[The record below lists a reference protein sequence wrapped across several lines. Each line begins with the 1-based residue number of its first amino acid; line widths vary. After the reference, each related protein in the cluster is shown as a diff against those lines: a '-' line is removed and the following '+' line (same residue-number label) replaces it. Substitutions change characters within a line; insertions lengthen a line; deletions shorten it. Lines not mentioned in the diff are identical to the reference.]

1 MSSVTVTDLG
11 GGVHRVT
18 HPLPWALNHI
28 HCYAVASSD
37 GWALIDAG
45 LATPAAESLWREA
58 LAQLGR
64 PRIRTVFISH
74 YHPDHITG
82 GAGLVALVDPD
93 EVLEG
98 AYDAVL
104 AARVYTDP
112 DDLATLED
120 YLLAS
125 GMPPELAADS
135 VEDEGTYVVPPA
147 EPTRLLEEGDTVELG
162 DEAFRVLHLPGH
174 ADGHVVLLGERTGR
188 MFGGDVLLHGITPN
202 VGLWQDTLP
211 DPLGRYLETLRRI
224 QELAPSVVYPGHRR
238 VIEDAPGRAAEI
250 VEHHA
255 IRLDEHEAALRRGA
269 ATPYE
274 CVLGVWGDDL
284 GLHER
289 RFALVESLSHLA
301 RLAAL
306 GRAVEREPGRWQA
319 V

>member
-45 LATPAAESLWREA
+45 LATPEAASLWRDA
-58 LAQLGR
+58 LEQLGR
-64 PRIRTVFISH
+64 PRIRTVLITH

-82 GAGLVALVDPD
+82 GAGLVALVEPD

-112 DDLATLED
+112 EDLATLED

-125 GMPPELAADS
+125 GMPPELASDS
-135 VEDEGTYVVPPA
+135 VEDEGTYIVAPA
-147 EPTRLLEEGDTVELG
+147 KPTRLLEEGDVVELG
-162 DEAFRVLHLPGH
+162 DEEFRVLHLPGH
-174 ADGHVVLLGERTGR
+174 ADGHVALLGERTGR

-202 VGLWQDTLP
+202 VGLWHDTLP
-211 DPLGRYLETLRRI
+211 DPLGRYLDTLRRI
-224 QELAPSVVYPGHRR
+224 RELAPSVVYPGHRR
-238 VIEDAPGRAAEI
+238 VIEDGPARAAEI

-255 IRLDEHEAALRRGA
+255 SRLDEHEAALRGGA
-269 ATPYE
+269 VTPYE
-274 CVLGVWGDDL
+274 CVQRVWGEGL

-301 RLAAL
+301 RLEAL
-306 GRAVEREPGRWQA
+306 GRAVESAPGRWRA
-319 V
+319 A